1 MSNFEAR
8 HIIEAL
14 RQGVPSRA
22 IGRYFSEA
30 RPGIMKKIS
39 DSMEKVLDGEGSC
52 GMIVTGRYGEGK
64 THLLNTIFNQAHA
77 NNCVVSYVSLSKE
90 TPMDKLYLFYQ
101 KVIANTYLPNHEQ
114 PGFSEKLEAL
124 SPNSPVASDLLVY
137 AAKELETDKLYYVL
151 KSYLNTQDEEE
162 KFSLLADLEG
172 DFVANAQLKR
182 IYRRLFNT
190 PAKYNVSF
198 SKTKHAMDYFSFMS
212 RLFDKIGYKG
222 WVILVDE
229 AELTGR
235 LGKKSR
241 LKAYHNFGTLLKGD
255 ERLTNVFSLIV
266 MSSSYVEDV
275 IDGKHE
281 FDNVEQNMPEEPG
294 RIKDVLNAII
304 KAPEL
309 VPLTQDEI
317 RQTLLRVQE
326 FHGQAYDWTPEVSAD
341 TLFETAQA
349 GGGYLLRTK
358 IRAAIEFLDQLYQYG
373 EAGHTRIDELGHETF
388 EEEEE
393 IPSLE
398 GVYRDGPFGSVPKVP
413 NARVINSIVGETE
426 GQT

>member
-1 MSNFEAR
+1 MSSFEAR

-22 IGRYFSEA
+22 VGRYFSDS
-30 RPGIMKKIS
+30 RPGIMKRITE
-39 DSMEKVLDGEGSC
+39 SMENVLDGEGSR

-77 NNCVVSYVSLSKE
+77 SKCVVSYVSLSKE

-101 KVIANTYLPNHEQ
+101 KAIANTYLPDHEQ

-124 SPNSPVASDLLVY
+124 SPNSPAASDLLVY

-162 KFSLLADLEG
+162 KFALLADMEG
-172 DFVANAQLKR
+172 DFIANAQLKR
-182 IYRRLFNT
+182 IYRRIFNT
-190 PAKYNVSF
+190 PAKYNTNF

-212 RLFDKIGYKG
+212 RLFGRLGYKG
-222 WVILVDE
+222 WIILVDE
-229 AELTGR
+229 AELMGR
-235 LGKKSR
+235 LGKKAR
-241 LKAYHNFGTLLKGD
+241 LKAYQNIGRFLGGETC
-255 ERLTNVFSLIV
+255 LTNIFTLIGL
-266 MSSSYVEDV
+266 SSSYVEDV

-281 FDNVEQNMPEEPG
+281 FENVEQNLAG
-294 RIKDVLNAII
+294 NQGQVRDVLNAMI

-309 VPLTQDEI
+309 VPLTEDEI
-317 RQTLLRVQE
+317 LQTLLRVQE
-326 FHGQAYDWTPEVSAD
+326 FHGQAYDWTPNISAK
-341 TLFETAQA
+341 TLHETALA

-373 EAGHTRIDELGHETF
+373 EAGHTRIDELGQESF
-388 EEEEE
+388 EEEEVP
-393 IPSLE
+393 PSLE
-398 GVYRDGPFGSVPKVP
+398 EVL
-413 NARVINSIVGETE
+413 E
-426 GQT
+426 

>member
-1 MSNFEAR
+1 MSSFEAR

-22 IGRYFSEA
+22 VGRYFSDS
-30 RPGIMKKIS
+30 RPGIMKRITE
-39 DSMEKVLDGEGSC
+39 SMENVLDGEGSR

-77 NNCVVSYVSLSKE
+77 SKCVVSYVSLSKE
-90 TPMDKLYLFYQ
+90 TPMD
-101 KVIANTYLPNHEQ
+101 HEQ

-124 SPNSPVASDLLVY
+124 SPNSPAASDLLVY

-162 KFSLLADLEG
+162 KFALLADMEG
-172 DFVANAQLKR
+172 DFIANAQLKR
-182 IYRRLFNT
+182 IYRRIFNT
-190 PAKYNVSF
+190 PAQYNTNF

-212 RLFDKIGYKG
+212 RLFCRLGYKG
-222 WVILVDE
+222 WIILVDE
-229 AELTGR
+229 AELMGR
-235 LGKKSR
+235 LGKKAR
-241 LKAYHNFGTLLKGD
+241 LKAYQNIGSFLGG
-255 ERLTNVFSLIV
+255 EECLTNIFTLIAL
-266 MSSSYVEDV
+266 SSSYVEDV

-281 FDNVEQNMPEEPG
+281 FENVEQNLAG
-294 RIKDVLNAII
+294 NQGQVRDVLNAMI

-309 VPLTQDEI
+309 VPLTEDEI
-317 RQTLLRVQE
+317 LQTLLRVQE
-326 FHGQAYDWTPEVSAD
+326 FHGQAYDWTPNISAK
-341 TLFETAQA
+341 TLLETALA

-373 EAGHTRIDELGHETF
+373 EAGHTRIDELGRETF

-393 IPSLE
+393 SPSLE
-398 GVYRDGPFGSVPKVP
+398 EVL
-413 NARVINSIVGETE
+413 E
-426 GQT
+426 

>member
-1 MSNFEAR
+1 MSSFEAR

-22 IGRYFSEA
+22 VGRYFSEA
-30 RPGIMKKIS
+30 RPGIMKRIT
-39 DSMEKVLDGEGSC
+39 DSMEKVLDGEGSR

-64 THLLNTIFNQAHA
+64 THLLNTFFNQAHA
-77 NNCVVSYVSLSKE
+77 SKCVVSYVSLSKE
-90 TPMDKLYLFYQ
+90 TPMDKPYLLYQ
-101 KVIANTYLPNHEQ
+101 KIIANTYLPDHEQ
-114 PGFSEKLEAL
+114 PGFSEKLDEL
-124 SPNSPVASDLLVY
+124 SPNSPAASDLLLF

-151 KSYLNTQDEEE
+151 KTYLNTQDEEE
-162 KFSLLADLEG
+162 KFALLADLEG

-182 IYRRLFNT
+182 MYRRLFNT
-190 PAKYNVSF
+190 PAMFNTVF

-212 RLFDKIGYKG
+212 RFFDRIGYKG
-222 WVILVDE
+222 WIILVDE
-229 AELTGR
+229 AELMGR
-235 LGKKSR
+235 LGKKAR
-241 LKAYHNFGTLLKGD
+241 LKAYQNIGTFLQGD
-255 ERLTNVFSLIV
+255 ERLTNVFTLITLT
-266 MSSSYVEDV
+266 SSYVEDV

-281 FDNVEQNMPEEPG
+281 FENIEQNMPENQG
-294 RIKDVLNAII
+294 QVKDVLNAII

-309 VPLTQDEI
+309 IPLTQDEI

-326 FHGQAYDWTPEVSAD
+326 FHGQAYDWTPGISAD

-373 EAGHTRIDELGHETF
+373 EAGKTKIDELGQETF

-393 IPSLE
+393 VPSLE
-398 GVYRDGPFGSVPKVP
+398 
-413 NARVINSIVGETE
+413 ELL
-426 GQT
+426 

>member
-1 MSNFEAR
+1 MSSFEAR

-22 IGRYFSEA
+22 VGRYFSDS
-30 RPGIMKKIS
+30 RPGIMKRITE
-39 DSMEKVLDGEGSC
+39 SMENVLDGEGSR

-77 NNCVVSYVSLSKE
+77 SKCVVSYVSLSKE

-101 KVIANTYLPNHEQ
+101 KAISNTYLPDHEQ
-114 PGFSEKLEAL
+114 PGLSEKLEAL
-124 SPNSPVASDLLVY
+124 SPNSPAASDLLVY

-162 KFSLLADLEG
+162 KFALLADMEG
-172 DFVANAQLKR
+172 DFIANAQLKR
-182 IYRRLFNT
+182 IYRRIFNT
-190 PAKYNVSF
+190 PAQYNTNF

-212 RLFDKIGYKG
+212 RLFCRLGYKG
-222 WVILVDE
+222 WIILVDE
-229 AELTGR
+229 AELMGR
-235 LGKKSR
+235 LGKKAR
-241 LKAYHNFGTLLKGD
+241 LKAYQNIGSFLGG
-255 ERLTNVFSLIV
+255 EECLTNIFTLIAL
-266 MSSSYVEDV
+266 SSSYVEDV

-281 FDNVEQNMPEEPG
+281 FENVEQNLAG
-294 RIKDVLNAII
+294 NQGQVRDVLNAMI

-309 VPLTQDEI
+309 VPLTEDEI
-317 RQTLLRVQE
+317 LQTLLRVQE
-326 FHGQAYDWTPEVSAD
+326 FHGQAYDWTPNISAK
-341 TLFETAQA
+341 TLLETALA

-373 EAGHTRIDELGHETF
+373 EAGHTRIDELGRETF

-393 IPSLE
+393 SPSLE
-398 GVYRDGPFGSVPKVP
+398 EVL
-413 NARVINSIVGETE
+413 E
-426 GQT
+426 